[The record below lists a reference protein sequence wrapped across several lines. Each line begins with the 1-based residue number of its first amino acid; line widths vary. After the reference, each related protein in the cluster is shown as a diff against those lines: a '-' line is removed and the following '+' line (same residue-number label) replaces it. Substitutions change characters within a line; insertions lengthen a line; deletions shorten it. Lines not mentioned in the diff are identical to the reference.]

1 MTKKRHHTVPK
12 CYLENFTDS
21 DGFVW
26 VLDTKDNIFRI
37 KPENILLENHFYT
50 ITLKDG
56 KKSLVVED
64 TLSNIEGAYIAIFQN
79 KIEKDLP
86 LTDEERAKVAVFIA
100 ALYIRTSP
108 YREGL
113 REAFGTLRS
122 GMEDWK
128 KQFETMSEKSK
139 RAMAAIPSSGK
150 GESISINDLDK
161 YLGNFNE
168 HHSVNVIEQL
178 PEIAQIIF
186 DMKWSIWRNVNSNFV
201 TSDDPVVL
209 LRTESIK
216 KYGVNAIGSR
226 PGLLYKDTE
235 LTLPLSKDRLLLAG
249 WILNENSYIDAPD
262 DIVQMINYRTITGS
276 SNRIITKSQKDAE
289 AIRDKY
295 TETKDKKSTSSN

>member
-1 MTKKRHHTVPK
+1 MKKRHHTVPK
-12 CYLENFTDS
+12 CYLENFTDN

-37 KPENILLENHFYT
+37 KPENILLEHHFYT

-56 KKSLVVED
+56 EKSLVVED
-64 TLSNIEGAYIAIFQN
+64 TLANIEGAYIAIFQN
-79 KIEKDLP
+79 KIEKNLP
-86 LTDEERAKVAVFIA
+86 LTNEERAKVAVFVA

-113 REAFGTLRS
+113 RGALGTLRNS
-122 GMEDWK
+122 IEDWK
-128 KQFETMSEKSK
+128 KQFETMSEESK
-139 RAMAAIPSSGK
+139 QAMAAIPSSGK
-150 GESISINDLDK
+150 GESISIDDLDK

-168 HHSVNVIEQL
+168 HHSMNVIKQL
-178 PEIAQIIF
+178 PEIAQLIF
-186 DMKWSIWRNVNSNFV
+186 DMKWAIWRDTNSNFV

-209 LRTESIK
+209 LRPESVR

-235 LTLPLSKDRLLLAG
+235 LSLPLSRDRLLLAG
-249 WILNENSYIDAPD
+249 WILNEDSYIDVPD
-262 DIVQMINYRTITGS
+262 DIVQKINHRTITGS
-276 SNRIITKSQKDAE
+276 SDRVITKSQKDAE

-295 TETKDKKSTSSN
+295 TETKDKKPISSN

>member
-56 KKSLVVED
+56 EKSLVVED
-64 TLSNIEGAYIAIFQN
+64 TLANIEGAYIAIFQN
-79 KIEKDLP
+79 KIEKELP
-86 LTDEERAKVAVFIA
+86 LTNEERAEVAVFIA

-113 REAFGTLRS
+113 RGALGTLRS
-122 GMEDWK
+122 GVEDWE
-128 KQFETMSEKSK
+128 KQFETMSEESK
-139 RAMAAIPSSGK
+139 KAMAAIPSSGK
-150 GESISINDLDK
+150 GESISIDDLDK
-161 YLGNFNE
+161 YLRNFNE
-168 HHSVNVIEQL
+168 HHSMNVIEQL

-186 DMKWSIWRNVNSNFV
+186 DMKWAIWKDADSNFV

-209 LRTESIK
+209 LRPESIK
-216 KYGVNAIGSR
+216 KYGANAIGSR

-249 WILNENSYIDAPD
+249 WILNENSYIDVPG
-262 DIVQMINYRTITGS
+262 DIVQKINHRTITGS
-276 SNRIITKSQKDAE
+276 SDRIITKSQKDAE

-295 TETKDKKSTSSN
+295 SETKDKKSI

>member
-26 VLDTKDNIFRI
+26 VLDTKDNIFHI

-50 ITLKDG
+50 ITFKNGEKCL
-56 KKSLVVED
+56 LVED
-64 TLSNIEGAYIAIFQN
+64 MLANIEGAYISIFQN
-79 KIEKDLP
+79 KIEQDLP
-86 LTDEERAKVAVFIA
+86 ITDEERAKVAVFIA

-108 YREGL
+108 YRESL
-113 REAFGTLRS
+113 RGALGTLRS
-122 GMEDWK
+122 STEDWK
-128 KQFETMSEKSK
+128 KQFETMSEESK
-139 RAMAAIPSSGK
+139 KKMAAIPSSGK
-150 GESISINDLDK
+150 GESISIDDLDK

-168 HHSVNVIEQL
+168 HHSMNVIEQL

-186 DMKWSIWRNVNSNFV
+186 DMKWCIWRDVHSNFV

-209 LRTESIK
+209 LRPESIK
-216 KYGVNAIGSR
+216 KYGPNAIGSR

-249 WILNENSYIDAPD
+249 WILNENSYMDVPD
-262 DIVQMINYRTITGS
+262 DIVQKINHRTITGS
-276 SNRIITKSQKDAE
+276 SDRVITKSQRDAE
-289 AIRDKY
+289 SIRDKY
-295 TETKDKKSTSSN
+295 TETKDKKST

>member
-1 MTKKRHHTVPK
+1 MPKKRHHTVPK
-12 CYLENFTDS
+12 CYLENFTGS

-26 VLDTKDNIFRI
+26 VLDTKDTIFRI

-50 ITLKDG
+50 ITLKG
-56 KKSLVVED
+56 GEKSLIVED
-64 TLSNIEGAYIAIFQN
+64 TLANIEGAYIAIFQN
-79 KIEKDLP
+79 KIEKELP
-86 LTDEERAKVAVFIA
+86 LTNEERAKVAVFIA

-113 REAFGTLRS
+113 RGALGILKN

-128 KQFETMSEKSK
+128 KQFETMSEESK
-139 RAMAAIPSSGK
+139 KAMDAIPSSGK
-150 GESISINDLDK
+150 GESISIDDLDK

-186 DMKWSIWRNVNSNFV
+186 DMKWAIWKDANNGFV

-209 LRTESIK
+209 LRPESIK
-216 KYGVNAIGSR
+216 KYGANAIGSR
-226 PGLLYKDTE
+226 PGLVYKDTE

-249 WILNENSYIDAPD
+249 WILNENSYIDVPE
-262 DIVQMINYRTITGS
+262 DIVQKINHRTITGS
-276 SNRIITKSQKDAE
+276 SDRIITKSQKDAE

>member
-1 MTKKRHHTVPK
+1 MPR
-12 CYLENFTDS
+12 CYLENFTDH

-56 KKSLVVED
+56 EKSFVVED
-64 TLSNIEGAYIAIFQN
+64 TLANIEGAYIAIFQN
-79 KIEKDLP
+79 KIEKELP
-86 LTDEERAKVAVFIA
+86 LTDEERARVAVFIA

-113 REAFGTLRS
+113 RSAFGTLRR

-128 KQFETMSEKSK
+128 KQFETMSKESK
-139 RAMAAIPSSGK
+139 RAMAAIQSSGK
-150 GESISINDLDK
+150 DELISIDDLDK
-161 YLGNFNE
+161 YLENFNE

-186 DMKWSIWRNVNSNFV
+186 DMKWAIWRDINSNFV

-209 LRTESIK
+209 LRPESIK
-216 KYGVNAIGSR
+216 KYGANAIGSK

-249 WILNENSYIDAPD
+249 WILNKNSYIDVPD
-262 DIVQMINYRTITGS
+262 DIVRRINHRTITGS
-276 SNRIITKSQKDAE
+276 SDRIITKSQKDAE
-289 AIRDKY
+289 TIRDKY
-295 TETKDKKSTSSN
+295 TETVNKTEK

>member
-1 MTKKRHHTVPK
+1 
-12 CYLENFTDS
+12 
-21 DGFVW
+21 
-26 VLDTKDNIFRI
+26 LDTTDNIFRM

-150 GESISINDLDK
+150 GESISINDVDK
-161 YLGNFNE
+161 YLGHFNE

-209 LRTESIK
+209 LRPESIK

>member
-1 MTKKRHHTVPK
+1 MPK
-12 CYLENFTDS
+12 CYLENFTDN

-50 ITLKDG
+50 ITLKNG
-56 KKSLVVED
+56 EKSLVVED
-64 TLSNIEGAYIAIFQN
+64 TLSNIEGAYISIFQN

-86 LTDEERAKVAVFIA
+86 LNDQERAKVAVFVA

-113 REAFGTLRS
+113 REALGTLRS

-150 GESISINDLDK
+150 GESISIDDLNK

-168 HHSVNVIEQL
+168 HHSINVIEQL

-186 DMKWSIWRNVNSNFV
+186 DMKWSIWVDANNNFV

-209 LRTESIK
+209 LRPESIK
-216 KYGVNAIGSR
+216 KYGVNALGSR

-249 WILNENSYIDAPD
+249 WILNKNSYLDVPD
-262 DIVQMINYRTITGS
+262 DIVQKINHRTITGS
-276 SNRIITKSQKDAE
+276 SNRVITKSQKDAE
-289 AIRDKY
+289 TIRNKY
-295 TETKDKKSTSSN
+295 TETKEKKSTLSN

>member
-1 MTKKRHHTVPK
+1 MKKRHHTVPK

-21 DGFVW
+21 DGYVW

-56 KKSLVVED
+56 EKSLLVED
-64 TLSNIEGAYIAIFQN
+64 TLANIEGAYISIFQS

-86 LTDEERAKVAVFIA
+86 ITDEERATVAVFVA

-113 REAFGTLRS
+113 RGALGTLRS

-128 KQFETMSEKSK
+128 KQFETMSEESK
-139 RAMAAIPSSGK
+139 RAMAAIPSSRNDQ
-150 GESISINDLDK
+150 SISIDDLDR

-168 HHSVNVIEQL
+168 HHSMNVIEQL

-186 DMKWSIWRNVNSNFV
+186 DMKWCVWRDANSNFV

-209 LRTESIK
+209 LRPESIK
-216 KYGVNAIGSR
+216 KYGPNAIGSR
-226 PGLLYKDTE
+226 PGLLFKDTE

-249 WILNENSYIDAPD
+249 WILNENSYMNVPD
-262 DIVQMINYRTITGS
+262 DIVQKINHRTITGS
-276 SNRIITKSQKDAE
+276 SDRVVTKSQKDAE

-295 TETKDKKSTSSN
+295 TETKDKKPTPSN

>member
-26 VLDTKDNIFRI
+26 VLDTKNSIFRI

-50 ITLKDG
+50 ITLKSG
-56 KKSLVVED
+56 EKSLVVED
-64 TLSNIEGAYIAIFQN
+64 TLANIEGAYIATFKN
-79 KIEKDLP
+79 KIEKELP

-113 REAFGTLRS
+113 RGALGTLRN

-139 RAMAAIPSSGK
+139 KAMAAIPSSGK
-150 GESISINDLDK
+150 GESISIDDLDK

-168 HHSVNVIEQL
+168 HHSVNVIKQL

-186 DMKWSIWRNVNSNFV
+186 NMKWCIWRDPKSNFV

-209 LRTESIK
+209 LRPESIK
-216 KYGVNAIGSR
+216 KYGANAIGSR

-249 WILNENSYIDAPD
+249 WILNENSYIDVPG
-262 DIVQMINYRTITGS
+262 DIAQKINHQTITGS
-276 SNRIITKSQKDAE
+276 SDRVITKSQKHAE

>member
-1 MTKKRHHTVPK
+1 MKKRHHTVPK

-26 VLDTKDNIFRI
+26 VLDTRDNIFRI

-56 KKSLVVED
+56 EKSLVVED
-64 TLSNIEGAYIAIFQN
+64 TLANIEGAYIAIFQS
-79 KIEKDLP
+79 KIEKETP
-86 LTDEERAKVAVFIA
+86 LTNEERAKVAVFIA
-100 ALYIRTSP
+100 ALYIRTAP
-108 YREGL
+108 HREGL
-113 REAFGTLRS
+113 RGALGTLKS

-128 KQFETMSEKSK
+128 KQFETMSEESK
-139 RAMAAIPSSGK
+139 KAMAAIPFSGK
-150 GESISINDLDK
+150 GKSISIDDLDK
-161 YLGNFNE
+161 YMGNFNE
-168 HHSVNVIEQL
+168 HHSMNVIEQL

-186 DMKWSIWRNVNSNFV
+186 DMKWAIWKDSNNNFI

-209 LRTESIK
+209 LRPESIK
-216 KYGVNAIGSR
+216 KYGANAIGSR

-249 WILNENSYIDAPD
+249 WILNENSYIDVPD
-262 DIVQMINYRTITGS
+262 DIVQKINHRTITGS
-276 SNRIITKSQKDAE
+276 SERIITKSQKDAE

-295 TETKDKKSTSSN
+295 TETKDKKPISSI